1 MITQVAWVILQCVA
15 SLRFGSVLFIAYPQD
30 HEPRH
35 VHGFIG
41 ETEVIVNLSIPG
53 YVALADRP
61 DCIRPGNA
69 KRSDVRKILRAAAEH
84 FDELASL
91 WEKMHA

>member
-1 MITQVAWVILQCVA
+1 VAWVILLGLA
-15 SLRFGSVLFIAYPQD
+15 SLSFGTVFFIAYPQD

-35 VHGFIG
+35 VHGFTG
-41 ETEVIVNLSIPG
+41 ETEVIVDLGIDGN
-53 YVALADRP
+53 VTLADRA

-69 KRSDVRKILRAAAEH
+69 KRSDVRKILRAAAKH
-84 FDELASL
+84 FDELVSL